1 MDTNGY
7 GLLINF
13 GYCTGCH
20 TCEVACQKAHGWS
33 YDDYG
38 IKLTQIGPMEI
49 DPDPLHKKW
58 EWDYVPVPLDRCD
71 FCQDRLDQGKDPS
84 CVHHC
89 QALCIEFGKMEELAI
104 RARELGKKTAIYIP

>member
-1 MDTNGY
+1 MDTKDY

-20 TCEVACQKAHGWS
+20 TCEVACQKAHGWNF
-33 YDDYG
+33 DEYG
-38 IKLTQIGPMEI
+38 IKITQIGPMEI
-49 DPDPLHKKW
+49 DPNPLTRTW

-71 FCQDRLDQGKDPS
+71 LCVERLEAGKDPS

-89 QALCIEFGKMEELAI
+89 LAKCIEFGVVDELSK
-104 RARELGKKTAIYIP
+104 RAKELGKKTAIFLP